1 MNAQVVMKPEEERW
15 TTNQWLVF
23 CHALRLPFL
32 EERLETCYQNLKTTG
47 QSSWLAVQAEGAS
60 LQAATPL
67 FQFFITGHSRDAQIE
82 VVAALLFRL
91 KIFFERNIKIHRIV
105 IE

>member
-1 MNAQVVMKPEEERW
+1 MNAQVVMKPEEGRG

-23 CHALRLPFL
+23 CRALRLPFL

-60 LQAATPL
+60 LPTATPI
-67 FQFFITGHSRDAQIE
+67 FQFFTIGHSRAAQNE
-82 VVAALLFRL
+82 VVTAMFFRP
-91 KIFFERNIKIHRIV
+91 KRFFERNIEIHRIV

>member
-1 MNAQVVMKPEEERW
+1 MNAQVVMKPEEGRG

-23 CHALRLPFL
+23 SRALLLPFL
-32 EERLETCYQNLKTTG
+32 KERLETCCQNLKTTG

-60 LQAATPL
+60 LPTATPL
-67 FQFFITGHSRDAQIE
+67 FFLITGRSSDAQIE

-91 KIFFERNIKIHRIV
+91 KVPWKGTSKFTV
-105 IE
+105 L